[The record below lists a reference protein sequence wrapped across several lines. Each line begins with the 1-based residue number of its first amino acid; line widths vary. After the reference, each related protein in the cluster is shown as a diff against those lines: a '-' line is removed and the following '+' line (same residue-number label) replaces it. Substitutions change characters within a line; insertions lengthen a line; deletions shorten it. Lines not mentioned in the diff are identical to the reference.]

1 MFCLKLK
8 RRQNAQGALI
18 KMDPV
23 KIVQRHKKSF
33 KMAEVG
39 KAAIWVVHIFLGP
52 KIREEG
58 QLKHCDQNRS
68 WGLLA

>member
-1 MFCLKLK
+1 M
-8 RRQNAQGALI
+8 

-23 KIVQRHKKSF
+23 KIVQRHKESF

-52 KIREEG
+52 KKKGGAAEAQGSE
-58 QLKHCDQNRS
+58 LKLGSPR
-68 WGLLA
+68 LK